1 MYFDLK
7 KKTIKNIGLIIIFIT
22 FRCFPWNGLLSL
34 SLREQYYLKR
44 HMVFLMQK
52 IYTDFIISILQ
63 NKYQELGS
71 GLSRQT

>member
-1 MYFDLK
+1 
-7 KKTIKNIGLIIIFIT
+7 
-22 FRCFPWNGLLSL
+22 
-34 SLREQYYLKR
+34 
-44 HMVFLMQK
+44 MVFLMQK

>member
-1 MYFDLK
+1 MYFNLK
-7 KKTIKNIGLIIIFIT
+7 KKKQSKTQDFIIIFNT

-52 IYTDFIISILQ
+52 IYTDFIIILQ